1 MESGPSSF
9 VKAVSYLANRCGAG
23 FNMKSRSSP
32 GVYALDIKGEGGFLL
47 LCSILLLQLL
57 FLTRVAR

>member
-23 FNMKSRSSP
+23 FSMKSLSSP
-32 GVYALDIKGEGGFLL
+32 GVYALDLKGEGGFLL
-47 LCSILLLQLL
+47 LCSVLLL
-57 FLTRVAR
+57 